1 MRWTVIFLG
10 WLCFCGF
17 ASAEEED
24 SLAVILYAGYGS
36 AGKFTLEGRVI
47 ELDEDTAG
55 VAPEDGG
62 ATNLRRNLAQLF
74 NAEQENVEVRVQL
87 DTQHWRVKTDEEG
100 YFRLDGELA
109 DAKQSGWLTVT
120 AHAESAKA
128 VEGGVYMAPS
138 ENRLG
143 VISDLDDTLMISEV
157 TAKTSLLKNT
167 FLKNP
172 LQREAV
178 PGASAFIASVIA
190 DNAQWDASPVFYL
203 SASPRQLYGNITLFL
218 EHNGFPRGVVVAK
231 KVSNE
236 SDSEPW
242 LDQAAYKTAHI
253 EDLLRRFPRVNF
265 VLLGDDGERD
275 PEIYRDI
282 QARFADRIA
291 AVYIRKVSPDPERPV
306 YEGQQDLAAAIARI
320 ENAQTGAK
328 ER

>member
-1 MRWTVIFLG
+1 MRWIVIFWG

-17 ASAEEED
+17 ANAEEED

-47 ELDEDTAG
+47 EWDEDSAG
-55 VAPEDGG
+55 GSSDDGG

-74 NAEQENVEVRVQL
+74 NAEQENVAVRIQL
-87 DTQHWRVKTDEEG
+87 NEQSWRVKTDEEG
-100 YFRLDGELA
+100 YFRLDGELT
-109 DAKQSGWLTVT
+109 DAKRSGWLTVT
-120 AHAESAKA
+120 AQTENAEA

-138 ENRLG
+138 ENRWG

-178 PGASAFIASVIA
+178 PGVSGFIGSIIA
-190 DNAQWDASPVFYL
+190 DNAQMDASPVFYL
-203 SASPRQLYGNITLFL
+203 SASPRQLYGNILLFL

-253 EDLLRRFPRVNF
+253 EDLLQRFPWVNF

-306 YEGQQDLAAAIARI
+306 YEGQQELAAAIANIKDIR
-320 ENAQTGAK
+320 TGAK

>member
-1 MRWTVIFLG
+1 MRWIVIFLG
-10 WLCFCGF
+10 WLCVFGS
-17 ASAEEED
+17 ASAED
-24 SLAVILYAGYGS
+24 ADPLALILYAGYGS

-47 ELDEDTAG
+47 EADEDAAG
-55 VAPEDGG
+55 ASIEDGG

-74 NAEQENVEVRVQL
+74 NAEQENVEVRVQVGQ
-87 DTQHWRVKTDEEG
+87 QHWRVKTDEEG
-100 YFRLDGELA
+100 YFRLDGELT
-109 DAKQSGWLTVT
+109 DATPSGWLQVT
-120 AHAESAKA
+120 AQTENAQAAEGAIL
-128 VEGGVYMAPS
+128 MAPA

-143 VISDLDDTLMISEV
+143 VISDLDDTLMVSEV

-172 LQREAV
+172 LQREVV
-178 PGASAFIASVIA
+178 PGASAFIANLIA
-190 DNAQWDASPVFYL
+190 NNTALETSPVFYL
-203 SASPRQLYGNITLFL
+203 SASPRQLYGNISLFL

-253 EDLLRRFPRVNF
+253 EGLLQRFPWVSF

-275 PEIYRDI
+275 PEIYWDI
-282 QARFADRIA
+282 QTRFADRIA

-306 YEGQQDLAAAIARI
+306 YEGQQDLAAEIAKI
-320 ENAQTGAK
+320 EKARTGAK
-328 ER
+328 EH